1 MMIKSMTGYGRSAVK
16 NGSGQI
22 SVTVRAVNSRYFDL
36 KIRGFDLDP
45 ALDLDIRNRTQE
57 ILKRGSIQLVFEINH
72 NSGTEGLL
80 QFNKSRY
87 EAIESLLQTI
97 QMEYGRHI
105 ELSQIVSLKDL
116 FSENDQDKIQ
126 PKNILKGLNDAL
138 GQADEMRSTEGKII
152 QKSMEDQLKS
162 FCEKID
168 KLEQQVKKASKIRK
182 EKYQKKISELLE
194 TVPVD
199 ETRLAQEIAILS
211 EKADITEE
219 ILRCRSH
226 MEQYL
231 SFLQEVEPV
240 GKRLNFLLQE
250 THREINTIGAKNSD
264 MTLTN
269 LVIELKNDTEKLRE
283 QAQNIL

>member
-1 MMIKSMTGYGRSAVK
+1 MTGYGRSAVK

-22 SVTVRAVNSRYFDL
+22 LVTVRAVNSRYFDL

-57 ILKRGSIQLVFEINH
+57 ILKRGSIQLVFEMNH
-72 NSGTEGLL
+72 NNGTEGLL
-80 QFNKSRY
+80 QLNKSRF

-105 ELSQIVSLKDL
+105 ELSEIVSLKDL
-116 FSENDQDKIQ
+116 FSENDKDKIQ

-168 KLEQQVKKASKIRK
+168 KLEQQVKNAGKIRK
-182 EKYQKKISELLE
+182 EKYQKKISDLLE
-194 TVPVD
+194 TVSVD

-219 ILRCRSH
+219 VLRCRSH

>member
-1 MMIKSMTGYGRSAVK
+1 MIKSMTGYGRSAVK

-57 ILKRGSIQLVFEINH
+57 ILKRGSIQLIFEMNQD
-72 NSGTEGLL
+72 NGTEGLL

-97 QMEYGRHI
+97 QVEYGRHI

-126 PKNILKGLNDAL
+126 SKNILKGLNDAL
-138 GQADEMRSTEGKII
+138 GQADEMRLTEGKII
-152 QKSMEDQLKS
+152 QKSMEGQLKS

>member
-1 MMIKSMTGYGRSAVK
+1 MIKSMTGYGRSTVN

-22 SVTVRAVNSRYFDL
+22 LVTVRAVNSRYFDL

-57 ILKRGSIQLVFEINH
+57 ILKRGSIQLVFEMNH
-72 NSGTEGLL
+72 NNGTEGLL
-80 QFNKSRY
+80 QLNKSRY

-97 QMEYGRHI
+97 QVEYGRHI
-105 ELSQIVSLKDL
+105 ELSEIVSLRDL

-168 KLEQQVKKASKIRK
+168 KLEQQVEKACKIRK
-182 EKYQKKISELLE
+182 EKYQKKISDLLE
-194 TVPVD
+194 TVSVD

>member
-1 MMIKSMTGYGRSAVK
+1 MIKSMTGYGRSTVN
-16 NGSGQI
+16 NGNGQI

-57 ILKRGSIQLVFEINH
+57 ILKRGSIQLVFEMNH

-80 QFNKSRY
+80 QLNKSRF

-97 QMEYGRHI
+97 QVEYGRHI
-105 ELSQIVSLKDL
+105 ELSEIVSLKDL

-168 KLEQQVKKASKIRK
+168 KLEQQVKKAGKIRK

>member
-1 MMIKSMTGYGRSAVK
+1 MIKSMTGYGRSTVN
-16 NGSGQI
+16 NGNGQI

-57 ILKRGSIQLVFEINH
+57 ILKRGSIQLVFEMNH
-72 NSGTEGLL
+72 NNGTEGLL
-80 QFNKSRY
+80 QLNKSRY

-97 QMEYGRHI
+97 QVEYGRHI
-105 ELSQIVSLKDL
+105 ELGEIVSLKDL

-138 GQADEMRSTEGKII
+138 GQADEMRSTEGKTI
-152 QKSMEDQLKS
+152 QKSMEDQLQS

-168 KLEQQVKKASKIRK
+168 KLEQQVKKAGKIRK
-182 EKYQKKISELLE
+182 EKYQKKISDLLE

>member
-1 MMIKSMTGYGRSAVK
+1 MIKSMTGYGRSAVK

-105 ELSQIVSLKDL
+105 ELSQMVSLKDL

>member
-1 MMIKSMTGYGRSAVK
+1 MIKSMTGYGRSAVK

-36 KIRGFDLDP
+36 KIRSFDLDP

-105 ELSQIVSLKDL
+105 ELSEIVSLKDL

-138 GQADEMRSTEGKII
+138 GQADEMRLTEGKII

>member
-1 MMIKSMTGYGRSAVK
+1 MIKSMTGYGRSAVK

-57 ILKRGSIQLVFEINH
+57 ILKRGSIQLVFEMNH
-72 NSGTEGLL
+72 NNGTEGLL
-80 QFNKSRY
+80 QLNKSRY

-97 QMEYGRHI
+97 QVEYGRHI
-105 ELSQIVSLKDL
+105 ELSEIVSLRDL

-168 KLEQQVKKASKIRK
+168 KLEQQVKKAGKIRK

>member
-1 MMIKSMTGYGRSAVK
+1 MIKSMTGYGRSAVK

-57 ILKRGSIQLVFEINH
+57 ILKRGSIQLVFEMNH
-72 NSGTEGLL
+72 NNGTEGLL
-80 QFNKSRY
+80 QLNKSRY

-97 QMEYGRHI
+97 QVEYGRHI
-105 ELSQIVSLKDL
+105 ELSEIVSLKDL

-168 KLEQQVKKASKIRK
+168 KLEQQVKKAGKIRK

>member
-1 MMIKSMTGYGRSAVK
+1 MTGYGRSTVN

-22 SVTVRAVNSRYFDL
+22 LVTVRAVNSRYFDL

-57 ILKRGSIQLVFEINH
+57 ILKRGSIQLIFEMNQD
-72 NSGTEGLL
+72 NGTEGLL
-80 QFNKSRY
+80 QLNKSRY

-105 ELSQIVSLKDL
+105 ELSEIVSLRDL

-126 PKNILKGLNDAL
+126 SKNILKGLNDAL

-168 KLEQQVKKASKIRK
+168 KLEQQVKNAGKIRK
-182 EKYQKKISELLE
+182 EKYQKKISDLLE

-264 MTLTN
+264 MTLMN

>member
-1 MMIKSMTGYGRSAVK
+1 MIKSMTGYGRSTVN
-16 NGSGQI
+16 NGGGQI

-36 KIRGFDLDP
+36 KIRGFDLDM
-45 ALDLDIRNRTQE
+45 ALDLDIRNRTQK
-57 ILKRGSIQLVFEINH
+57 ILKRGSIQLVFEMNH
-72 NSGTEGLL
+72 NNGTEGLL
-80 QFNKSRY
+80 QLNKSRY

-97 QMEYGRHI
+97 QVEYGRHI
-105 ELSQIVSLKDL
+105 ELSEIVSLRDL

-168 KLEQQVKKASKIRK
+168 KLEQQVKNAGKIRK
-182 EKYQKKISELLE
+182 EKYQKKISDLLE

-250 THREINTIGAKNSD
+250 THREINTVGAKNSD
-264 MTLTN
+264 MTLMN

>member
-1 MMIKSMTGYGRSAVK
+1 MIKSMTGYGRSTVN

-22 SVTVRAVNSRYFDL
+22 LVTVRAVNSRYFDL

-57 ILKRGSIQLVFEINH
+57 ILKRGSIQLIFEMNQD
-72 NSGTEGLL
+72 NGTEGLL
-80 QFNKSRY
+80 QLNKSRY

-97 QMEYGRHI
+97 QVEYGRHI
-105 ELSQIVSLKDL
+105 ELSEIVSLRDL

-126 PKNILKGLNDAL
+126 SKNILKGLNDAL

-168 KLEQQVKKASKIRK
+168 KLEQQVKNAGKIRK
-182 EKYQKKISELLE
+182 EKYQKKISDLLE

-264 MTLTN
+264 MTLMN

>member
-1 MMIKSMTGYGRSAVK
+1 MIKSMTGYGRSAVK

-57 ILKRGSIQLVFEINH
+57 ILKRGSIQLVFEMNH
-72 NSGTEGLL
+72 NNGTEGLL
-80 QFNKSRY
+80 QLNKSRY

-105 ELSQIVSLKDL
+105 ELSEIVSLKDL

-168 KLEQQVKKASKIRK
+168 KLEQQVKKAGKIRK

-231 SFLQEVEPV
+231 SFLQEIEPV

>member
-1 MMIKSMTGYGRSAVK
+1 MIKSMTGYGRSAVK

-45 ALDLDIRNRTQE
+45 ALDLDIRNRTQD
-57 ILKRGSIQLVFEINH
+57 ILKRGSIQLVFEMNH

-80 QFNKSRY
+80 QLNKSRF

-97 QMEYGRHI
+97 QVEYGRHI

>member
-1 MMIKSMTGYGRSAVK
+1 MIKSMTGYGRSTVN
-16 NGSGQI
+16 NGGGQI

-36 KIRGFDLDP
+36 KIRGFDLDM
-45 ALDLDIRNRTQE
+45 ALDLDIRNRTQK
-57 ILKRGSIQLVFEINH
+57 ILKRGSIQLVFEMNH
-72 NSGTEGLL
+72 NNGTEGLL
-80 QFNKSRY
+80 QLNKSRY

-105 ELSQIVSLKDL
+105 ELSEIVSLRDL

-168 KLEQQVKKASKIRK
+168 KLEQQVKNAGKIRK
-182 EKYQKKISELLE
+182 EKYQKKISDLLE

-250 THREINTIGAKNSD
+250 THREINTVGAKNSD
-264 MTLTN
+264 MTLMN

>member
-1 MMIKSMTGYGRSAVK
+1 MIKSMTGYGRSTVN
-16 NGSGQI
+16 NGGGQI
-22 SVTVRAVNSRYFDL
+22 LVTVRAVNSRYFDL

-57 ILKRGSIQLVFEINH
+57 ILKRGSIQLVFEMNH
-72 NSGTEGLL
+72 NNGTEGLL
-80 QFNKSRY
+80 QLNKSRF

-105 ELSQIVSLKDL
+105 ELSEIVSLKDL

-168 KLEQQVKKASKIRK
+168 KLEQQVKKAGKIRK
-182 EKYQKKISELLE
+182 EKYQKKITELLE

-219 ILRCRSH
+219 VLRCRSH

>member
-1 MMIKSMTGYGRSAVK
+1 MIKSMTGYGRSAVK

-57 ILKRGSIQLVFEINH
+57 ILKRGSIQLVFEMNH
-72 NSGTEGLL
+72 NNGTEGLL
-80 QFNKSRY
+80 QLNKSRY

-97 QMEYGRHI
+97 QVEYGRHI
-105 ELSQIVSLKDL
+105 ELSEIVSLKDL

-168 KLEQQVKKASKIRK
+168 KLEQQVKKAGKIRK

-231 SFLQEVEPV
+231 SFLQEIEPV

>member
-1 MMIKSMTGYGRSAVK
+1 MIKSMTGYGRSAVK

-45 ALDLDIRNRTQE
+45 ALDLDIRNRTQD
-57 ILKRGSIQLVFEINH
+57 ILKRGSIQLVFEMNH

-80 QFNKSRY
+80 QLNKSRF

-97 QMEYGRHI
+97 QVEYGRHI
-105 ELSQIVSLKDL
+105 ELSEIVSLKDL

-168 KLEQQVKKASKIRK
+168 KLEQQVKKVSKIRK

>member
-1 MMIKSMTGYGRSAVK
+1 MIKSMTGYGRSAVK

-45 ALDLDIRNRTQE
+45 ALDLDIRNRTQD
-57 ILKRGSIQLVFEINH
+57 ILKRGSIQLVFEMNH

-80 QFNKSRY
+80 QLNKSRF

-105 ELSQIVSLKDL
+105 ELSEIVSLKDL

-138 GQADEMRSTEGKII
+138 GQADEMRLTEGKII

-168 KLEQQVKKASKIRK
+168 KLEQQVKKAGKIRK

>member
-1 MMIKSMTGYGRSAVK
+1 MIKSMTGYGRSAVK

-57 ILKRGSIQLVFEINH
+57 ILKRGSIQLVFEMNH

-80 QFNKSRY
+80 QLNKSRY

-97 QMEYGRHI
+97 QVEYGRHI
-105 ELSQIVSLKDL
+105 ELSEIVSLKDL

>member
-1 MMIKSMTGYGRSAVK
+1 MIKSMTGYGRSAVK

-57 ILKRGSIQLVFEINH
+57 ILKRGSIQLVFEMNH
-72 NSGTEGLL
+72 NNGTEGLL
-80 QFNKSRY
+80 QLNKSRY

-97 QMEYGRHI
+97 QVEYGRHI
-105 ELSQIVSLKDL
+105 ELSEIVSLKDL

-138 GQADEMRSTEGKII
+138 GQADEMRLTEGKII

-168 KLEQQVKKASKIRK
+168 KLEQQVKKAGKIRK

>member
-1 MMIKSMTGYGRSAVK
+1 MIKSMTGYGRSTVN
-16 NGSGQI
+16 NGGGQI
-22 SVTVRAVNSRYFDL
+22 LVTVRAVNSRYFDL
-36 KIRGFDLDP
+36 KIRGFDLDM
-45 ALDLDIRNRTQE
+45 ALDLDIRNRTQK
-57 ILKRGSIQLVFEINH
+57 ILKRGSIQLVFEMNH
-72 NSGTEGLL
+72 NNGTEGLL
-80 QFNKSRY
+80 QLNKSRY

-105 ELSQIVSLKDL
+105 ELSEIVSLRDL

-168 KLEQQVKKASKIRK
+168 KLEQQVKNAGKIRK
-182 EKYQKKISELLE
+182 ERYQKKISDLLE

-264 MTLTN
+264 MTLMN

>member
-1 MMIKSMTGYGRSAVK
+1 MIKSMTGYGRSTVN
-16 NGSGQI
+16 NGGGQI
-22 SVTVRAVNSRYFDL
+22 LVTVRAVNSRYFDL
-36 KIRGFDLDP
+36 KIRGFDLDM
-45 ALDLDIRNRTQE
+45 ALDLDIRNRTQK
-57 ILKRGSIQLVFEINH
+57 ILKRGSIQLVFEMNH
-72 NSGTEGLL
+72 NNGTEGLL
-80 QFNKSRY
+80 QLNKSRY

-105 ELSQIVSLKDL
+105 ELSEIVSLRDL

-168 KLEQQVKKASKIRK
+168 KLEQQVKNAGKIRK
-182 EKYQKKISELLE
+182 EKYQKKISDLLE

-231 SFLQEVEPV
+231 SFLEEAEPV

-264 MTLTN
+264 MTLMN

>member
-1 MMIKSMTGYGRSAVK
+1 MIKSMTGYGRSTVN
-16 NGSGQI
+16 NGGGQI

-36 KIRGFDLDP
+36 KIRGFDLDM
-45 ALDLDIRNRTQE
+45 ALDLDIRNRTQK
-57 ILKRGSIQLVFEINH
+57 ILKRGSIQLVFEMNH
-72 NSGTEGLL
+72 NNGTEGLL
-80 QFNKSRY
+80 QLNKSRF

-105 ELSQIVSLKDL
+105 ELSEIVSLRDL

-168 KLEQQVKKASKIRK
+168 KLEQQVKNAGKIRK
-182 EKYQKKISELLE
+182 EKYQKKISDLLE

-250 THREINTIGAKNSD
+250 THREINTVGAKNSD
-264 MTLTN
+264 MTLMN

>member
-1 MMIKSMTGYGRSAVK
+1 MIKSMTGYGRSTVK

-57 ILKRGSIQLVFEINH
+57 ILKRGSIQLVFEMNH

-80 QFNKSRY
+80 QLNKSRY

-97 QMEYGRHI
+97 QVEYGRHI
-105 ELSQIVSLKDL
+105 ELSEIVSLRDL

-138 GQADEMRSTEGKII
+138 GQADEMRSTEGKTI

-168 KLEQQVKKASKIRK
+168 KLEQQVKKAGKLRK
-182 EKYQKKISELLE
+182 EKYQKKISDLLE

-231 SFLQEVEPV
+231 SFLQEVKPV

>member
-1 MMIKSMTGYGRSAVK
+1 MIKSMTGYGRSAVK

-152 QKSMEDQLKS
+152 QKSMEGQLKS

>member
-1 MMIKSMTGYGRSAVK
+1 MIKSMTGYGRSAVK

-138 GQADEMRSTEGKII
+138 GQADEMRLTEGKII

>member
-1 MMIKSMTGYGRSAVK
+1 MIKSMTGYGRSAVK

-36 KIRGFDLDP
+36 KIRGFDLEP

-57 ILKRGSIQLVFEINH
+57 ILKRGSIQLVFEMNH
-72 NSGTEGLL
+72 NNGTEGLL
-80 QFNKSRY
+80 QLNKSRY

-97 QMEYGRHI
+97 QVEYGRHI
-105 ELSQIVSLKDL
+105 ELSEIVSLKDL

-168 KLEQQVKKASKIRK
+168 KLEQQVKKAGKIRK

>member
-1 MMIKSMTGYGRSAVK
+1 MIKSMTGYGRSAVK

-97 QMEYGRHI
+97 QVEYGRHI

-138 GQADEMRSTEGKII
+138 GQADEMRLTEGKII

-168 KLEQQVKKASKIRK
+168 KLEQQVKKAGKIRK

>member
-1 MMIKSMTGYGRSAVK
+1 MIKSMTGYGRSTVK

-57 ILKRGSIQLVFEINH
+57 ILERGSIQLVFEMNH

-80 QFNKSRY
+80 QLNKSRY

-97 QMEYGRHI
+97 QVEYGRHI
-105 ELSQIVSLKDL
+105 ELSEIVSLRDL

-138 GQADEMRSTEGKII
+138 GQADEMRSTEGKTI

-168 KLEQQVKKASKIRK
+168 KLEHQVKKAGKIRK
-182 EKYQKKISELLE
+182 EKYQKKISDLLE

-264 MTLTN
+264 MTLMN

>member
-1 MMIKSMTGYGRSAVK
+1 MIKSMTGYGRSTVN
-16 NGSGQI
+16 NGGGQI

-36 KIRGFDLDP
+36 KIRGFDLDM
-45 ALDLDIRNRTQE
+45 ALDLDIRNRTQK
-57 ILKRGSIQLVFEINH
+57 ILKRGSIQLVFEMNH
-72 NSGTEGLL
+72 NNGTEGLL
-80 QFNKSRY
+80 QLNKSRY

-105 ELSQIVSLKDL
+105 ELSEIVSLRDL

-126 PKNILKGLNDAL
+126 SKNILKGLNDAL
-138 GQADEMRSTEGKII
+138 GQADEMRSTEGKTI

-168 KLEQQVKKASKIRK
+168 KLEQQVKNAGKIRK
-182 EKYQKKISELLE
+182 EKYQKKISDLLE

-264 MTLTN
+264 MTLMN

>member
-1 MMIKSMTGYGRSAVK
+1 MIRSMTGYGRSAVK

-80 QFNKSRY
+80 QFNKSRF

-126 PKNILKGLNDAL
+126 SKNILKGLNDAL

-152 QKSMEDQLKS
+152 QKSMEGQLKS

>member
-1 MMIKSMTGYGRSAVK
+1 MIKSMTGYGRSAVK

-80 QFNKSRY
+80 QLNKSRF

-138 GQADEMRSTEGKII
+138 GQADEMRLTEGKII

-168 KLEQQVKKASKIRK
+168 KLEQQVKKAGKIRK

>member
-1 MMIKSMTGYGRSAVK
+1 MIKSMTGYGRSAVK

-226 MEQYL
+226 VEQYL
-231 SFLQEVEPV
+231 SFLHEDEPV

-264 MTLTN
+264 ITLTN
-269 LVIELKNDTEKLRE
+269 LVIELKNDTENLRE

>member
-1 MMIKSMTGYGRSAVK
+1 M
-16 NGSGQI
+16 
-22 SVTVRAVNSRYFDL
+22 
-36 KIRGFDLDP
+36 
-45 ALDLDIRNRTQE
+45 
-57 ILKRGSIQLVFEINH
+57 NH

-80 QFNKSRY
+80 QLNKSRY

-97 QMEYGRHI
+97 QVEYGRHI
-105 ELSQIVSLKDL
+105 ELSEIVSLRDL

-138 GQADEMRSTEGKII
+138 GQADEMRSTEGKTI

-168 KLEQQVKKASKIRK
+168 KLEQQVKKAGKLRK
-182 EKYQKKISELLE
+182 EKYQEKISELLE

-231 SFLQEVEPV
+231 SFLQEDEPV

-283 QAQNIL
+283 QVQNIL

>member
-1 MMIKSMTGYGRSAVK
+1 MIRSMTGYGRSAVK

-126 PKNILKGLNDAL
+126 SKNILKGLNDAL
-138 GQADEMRSTEGKII
+138 GQADEMRLTEGKII

>member
-1 MMIKSMTGYGRSAVK
+1 MTGYGRSTVN
-16 NGSGQI
+16 NGGGQI

-57 ILKRGSIQLVFEINH
+57 ILKRGSIQLVFEMNH
-72 NSGTEGLL
+72 NNGTEGLL
-80 QFNKSRY
+80 QLNKSRY

-97 QMEYGRHI
+97 QVEYGRHI
-105 ELSQIVSLKDL
+105 ELSEIVSLRDL

-138 GQADEMRSTEGKII
+138 GQADEMRSTEGKTI

-168 KLEQQVKKASKIRK
+168 KLEQQVEKAGKIRK
-182 EKYQKKISELLE
+182 EKYQKKISDLLE
-194 TVPVD
+194 TVSVD

>member
-1 MMIKSMTGYGRSAVK
+1 MIKSMTGYGRSTVN
-16 NGSGQI
+16 NGNGQI

-57 ILKRGSIQLVFEINH
+57 ILKRGSIQLVFEMNH

-80 QFNKSRY
+80 QLNKSRY

-97 QMEYGRHI
+97 QVEYGRHI
-105 ELSQIVSLKDL
+105 ELSEIVSLKDL

-168 KLEQQVKKASKIRK
+168 KLEQQVKKAGKIRK

>member
-1 MMIKSMTGYGRSAVK
+1 MIKSMTGYGRSAVK

-45 ALDLDIRNRTQE
+45 ALDLDIRNRTQD
-57 ILKRGSIQLVFEINH
+57 ILKRGSIQLVFEMNH

-80 QFNKSRY
+80 QLNKSRF

-105 ELSQIVSLKDL
+105 ELSEIVSLKDL

-138 GQADEMRSTEGKII
+138 GQADEMRSTEGKTI

-168 KLEQQVKKASKIRK
+168 KLEHQVKNAGKIRK

-211 EKADITEE
+211 EKVDITEE

-226 MEQYL
+226 VEQYL
-231 SFLQEVEPV
+231 SFLHEDEPV

-264 MTLTN
+264 IKLTN